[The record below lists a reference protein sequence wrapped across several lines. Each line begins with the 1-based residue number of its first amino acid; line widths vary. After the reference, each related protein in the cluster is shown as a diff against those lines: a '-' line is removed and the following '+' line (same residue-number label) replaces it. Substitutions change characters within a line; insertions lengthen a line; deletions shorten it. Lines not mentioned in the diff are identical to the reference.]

1 MTANM
6 KKFLAKVSG
15 DKALAEKIG
24 KLEKADD
31 LIVAAK
37 EIGIELTEA
46 DFAQTE
52 SDISEGELNS
62 VTGGGNCYCVAGG
75 GGTDGEK
82 DSACACVFA
91 GWGRS
96 TERHERCVCAMA
108 GGGGTDD

>member
-1 MTANM
+1 MTENM
-6 KKFLAKVSG
+6 KCFLAKVSE
-15 DKALAEKIG
+15 DKALAEKAS
-24 KLEKADD
+24 KLEKDE
-31 LIVAAK
+31 LIVLAK
-37 EIGIELTEA
+37 EMGVNLTEA

-108 GGGGTDD
+108 GGGGPDD

>member
-1 MTANM
+1 MTENM
-6 KKFLAKVSG
+6 KCFLAKVSE
-15 DKALAEKIG
+15 DKALAEKAS
-24 KLEKADD
+24 KLEKDE
-31 LIVAAK
+31 LIVLAK
-37 EIGIELTEA
+37 EMGVNLTEA

-52 SDISEGELNS
+52 SDISEGELDS

>member
-1 MTANM
+1 MTENM
-6 KKFLAKVSG
+6 KCFLAKVSE
-15 DKALAEKIG
+15 DKALAEKAS
-24 KLEKADD
+24 KLEKDE
-31 LIVAAK
+31 LIVLAK
-37 EIGIELTEA
+37 EMGVNLTEA

-82 DSACACVFA
+82 DSACACVFD

>member
-1 MTANM
+1 MTENM
-6 KKFLAKVSG
+6 KCFLAKVSE
-15 DKALAEKIG
+15 DKALAEKAS
-24 KLEKADD
+24 KLEKDE
-31 LIVAAK
+31 LIVLAK
-37 EIGIELTEA
+37 EMGVNLTEA

-52 SDISEGELNS
+52 SNISEGELNS

>member
-1 MTANM
+1 MTENM
-6 KKFLAKVSG
+6 KCFLAKVSE
-15 DKALAEKIG
+15 DKALAEKAS
-24 KLEKADD
+24 KLEKNE
-31 LIVAAK
+31 LIVLAK
-37 EIGIELTEA
+37 EMGVNLTEA

>member
-1 MTANM
+1 MTENM
-6 KKFLAKVSG
+6 KCFLAKVSE
-15 DKALAEKIG
+15 DKALAEKAS
-24 KLEKADD
+24 KQEKDE
-31 LIVAAK
+31 LIVLAK
-37 EIGIELTEA
+37 EMGVNLTEA

>member
-1 MTANM
+1 MTENM
-6 KKFLAKVSG
+6 KCFLAKVSE
-15 DKALAEKIG
+15 DKALAEKAS
-24 KLEKADD
+24 KLEKDE
-31 LIVAAK
+31 LIVLAN
-37 EIGIELTEA
+37 EMGVNLTEA

>member
-1 MTANM
+1 MTENM
-6 KKFLAKVSG
+6 KCFLAKVSE
-15 DKALAEKIG
+15 DKALAEKAS
-24 KLEKADD
+24 KLEKDE
-31 LIVAAK
+31 LIVLAK
-37 EIGIELTEA
+37 EMGVNLTEA

-62 VTGGGNCYCVAGG
+62 VSGGGNCYCVAGG

>member
-1 MTANM
+1 MTENM
-6 KKFLAKVSG
+6 KCFLAKISE
-15 DKALAEKIG
+15 DKALAEKAS
-24 KLEKADD
+24 KLEKDE
-31 LIVAAK
+31 LIVLAK
-37 EIGIELTEA
+37 EMGVNLTEA

>member
-1 MTANM
+1 M
-6 KKFLAKVSG
+6 KCFLAKVSE
-15 DKALAEKIG
+15 DKALAEKAS
-24 KLEKADD
+24 KLEKDE
-31 LIVAAK
+31 LIVLAK
-37 EIGIELTEA
+37 EMGVNLTEA

>member
-1 MTANM
+1 MGKIKTHKAS
-6 KKFLAKVSG
+6 AKR
-15 DKALAEKIG
+15 
-24 KLEKADD
+24 
-31 LIVAAK
+31 
-37 EIGIELTEA
+37 
-46 DFAQTE
+46 F
-52 SDISEGELNS
+52 S

>member
-1 MTANM
+1 MTENM
-6 KKFLAKVSG
+6 KCFLEKVSE
-15 DKALAEKIG
+15 DKALAEKAS
-24 KLEKADD
+24 KLEKDE
-31 LIVAAK
+31 LIVLAK
-37 EIGIELTEA
+37 EMGVNLTEA
-46 DFAQTE
+46 DFVQTE
-52 SDISEGELNS
+52 SDISEVELTS

-108 GGGGTDD
+108 GGGGSDD

>member
-1 MTANM
+1 MTENI
-6 KKFLAKVSG
+6 KCFLAKVSE
-15 DKALAEKIG
+15 DKALAEKAS
-24 KLEKADD
+24 KLEKDE
-31 LIVAAK
+31 LIVLAK
-37 EIGIELTEA
+37 EMGVNLTEA

>member
-1 MTANM
+1 MTENM
-6 KKFLAKVSG
+6 KCFLAKVSE
-15 DKALAEKIG
+15 DKALAEKAS
-24 KLEKADD
+24 KLEKDE
-31 LIVAAK
+31 LIVLAK
-37 EIGIELTEA
+37 EMGVNLTEA

-82 DSACACVFA
+82 DAACACVFA

>member
-1 MTANM
+1 MTENM
-6 KKFLAKVSG
+6 KCFLAKVSE
-15 DKALAEKIG
+15 DKALAEKAS
-24 KLEKADD
+24 KLEKDE
-31 LIVAAK
+31 LIVLAK
-37 EIGIELTEA
+37 EMGVNLTKA

>member
-1 MTANM
+1 MTENM
-6 KKFLAKVSG
+6 KCFLAKVSE
-15 DKALAEKIG
+15 DKALAEKAS
-24 KLEKADD
+24 KLEKDE
-31 LIVAAK
+31 LIVLAK
-37 EIGIELTEA
+37 EMGVNLTEA

>member
-1 MTANM
+1 MTENL
-6 KKFLAKVSG
+6 KCFLAKVSE
-15 DKALAEKIG
+15 DKALAEKAS
-24 KLEKADD
+24 KLEKDE
-31 LIVAAK
+31 LIVLAK
-37 EIGIELTEA
+37 EMGVNLTEA

>member
-1 MTANM
+1 MTENM
-6 KKFLAKVSG
+6 KCFLAKVSE
-15 DKALAEKIG
+15 DKALAEKAS
-24 KLEKADD
+24 KLEKDE
-31 LIVAAK
+31 LIVLAK
-37 EIGIELTEA
+37 EMGVNLTEA

-75 GGTDGEK
+75 GGTAGEK